1 MAMKKKFLGLAL
13 ATMVALPATGVYA
26 AETASQ
32 NVGYKNVESDR
43 ANDTET
49 STTIDVNGEVLNANN
64 QSGKIQVEIPTA
76 MAFTVRANSTVDGP
90 DYKVTNLGSNSID
103 ISVSSFEPDAGS
115 NIFIKTAEEITQ
127 DTTTTSNAI
136 FTRNYVSLTLNGSG
150 GEEVDLG
157 KVNQGV
163 ASTNKKLATIA
174 PSDVETITLTGAAGI
189 KPDESIDKT
198 GTNGS
203 FKLAFKITKA

>member
-76 MAFTVRANSTVDGP
+76 LSFTITSKGNLKTA
-90 DYKVTNLGSNSID
+90 DYQITNKSSIP
-103 ISVSSFEPDAGS
+103 ISVSVAQ
-115 NIFIKTAEEITQ
+115 FI
-127 DTTTTSNAI
+127 DTTVNRGIKIHPMEENISTLDRSNLHLEL
-136 FTRNYVSLTLNGSG
+136 VGDNGRT
-150 GEEVDLG
+150 VDLG
-157 KVNQGV
+157 KYINKDIEILSLD
-163 ASTNKKLATIA
+163 ASQTKNVTLRGESGKA
-174 PSDVETITLTGAAGI
+174 PSKD
-189 KPDESIDKT
+189 IDD
-198 GTNGS
+198 NGLS
-203 FKLAFKITKA
+203 DKFILRFKIKKV